1 MRLLI
6 MLSLLLLSIA
16 APAGAAPVPVPASTQ
31 DMLHLS
37 VQATGVRLRAGAGTE
52 FAIVGVVSR
61 ENESARQFLAH
72 AVPRMDSEGQL
83 WFRLLGS
90 LQQQEDLGFFTF
102 DRQCWIRSD
111 FVKTRALSQREA
123 ELADSQL
130 FRILAF
136 APHLLTSFRPAAPI
150 PAFSDEKLCFFPQ
163 ENAEPDTALPAG
175 ESYLLFNALKGER
188 TCVGLWRAVDEK
200 RIRFAGSVPLDLF
213 LNTDL
218 GADRQ
223 AVEQWLEQKQL
234 TP

>member
-1 MRLLI
+1 MRLLQ
-6 MLSLLLLSIA
+6 LLLILLISWA
-16 APAGAAPVPVPASTQ
+16 SSVSAGEPTISTK

-37 VQATGVRLRAGAGTE
+37 VQATGVRLRTGAGTE

-72 AVPRMDSEGQL
+72 AVPAMDGEGRL

-90 LQQQEDLGFFTF
+90 LEQQEELALFKLE
-102 DRQCWIRSD
+102 RSCWIRSD

-175 ESYLLFNALKGER
+175 EPYLLFNALKGER

>member
-72 AVPRMDSEGQL
+72 AAPRMDSEGQL

-90 LQQQEDLGFFTF
+90 LEQQEELALFKLE
-102 DRQCWIRSD
+102 RSCWIRSD
-111 FVKTRALSQREA
+111 FVKTRALDQREV
-123 ELADSQL
+123 ELADSQF

-136 APHLLTSFRPAAPI
+136 APRLLTSFSPAASI
-150 PAFSDEKLCFFPQ
+150 PAFSDEKLCYFPQ
-163 ENAEPDTALPAG
+163 EKAEPDISLPAG
-175 ESYLLFNALKGER
+175 EPYLLFNALKGEQV
-188 TCVGLWRAVDEK
+188 CVGLWRAVDEN
-200 RIRFAGSVPLDLF
+200 RIRFVGSVPLEDF
-213 LNTDL
+213 L
-218 GADRQ
+218 GADIGADRPK
-223 AVEQWLEQKQL
+223 VDGWLKKEKL
-234 TP
+234 IP